1 MSKWEKQ
8 VVSLAR
14 LLPEVTDEGDEQ
26 SGGHRSRGNA
36 ELEPKI
42 QTHAS
47 ADSLGGESLSS
58 GTPQRL
64 LPDVRRP
71 LKRPQRQNNTRTHT
85 HTHLVNYLSLKL
97 TLALPSSIFGL
108 RRLVH
113 SHEI

>member
-26 SGGHRSRGNA
+26 SGGYRSRGNA

-71 LKRPQRQNNTRTHT
+71 LKRPQRQNNTRAHT
-85 HTHLVNYLSLKL
+85 HSFSQLFVSEAHI
-97 TLALPSSIFGL
+97 SIAFIHF
-108 RRLVH
+108 RFAKAC
-113 SHEI
+113 SFP